1 MLGPPSLRYGSVP
14 VALFLAVSFY
24 ALYNHLYTSPPK
36 HAHPPIDNDAQS
48 SHAYN
53 YWPYFFRLLTEASPR
68 CALPHK
74 AIEAPINGFAD
85 ISPGFAYRPNLIEL
99 PAEDLD
105 ELREAHSWFVSQIKD
120 SSRPQP
126 LFTPGT
132 SGIVTAA
139 GGEFLPEV
147 VVCLRMLR
155 RTGSV
160 LPVDVYLESPSEYEG
175 YVCESLFPSL
185 DARCLLLTDV
195 LDDAFPH
202 RHNITRYQL
211 KAFALLHSS
220 FDNVLW
226 LDADEI
232 PLLAPET
239 HFETEPFLSR
249 GLVTWP
255 DYWANTASPLFY
267 EIASTEIPE
276 VAERASSES
285 GQLLVSK
292 SQHLATLQLVAYYNY
307 YGPSHYYRLLSQGA
321 VGEGDKETFLAAA
334 ESLGAPFYSVAENI
348 ETIGWHDESGGFHG
362 TGMVQYDPSDDY
374 RARVLHGPLA
384 GLGPRRAF
392 LHSSRHKLN
401 AGRLPDTWR
410 KEINQ
415 RMWGPP
421 EAMVEKFGLDVERVA
436 WDEILYTACDIPYVF
451 QDWKGRADVCEDVR
465 RVYESIFGV
474 K

>member
-1 MLGPPSLRYGSVP
+1 MLGPPFPRYFFVP
-14 VALFLAVSFY
+14 IALFLVVSFY
-24 ALYNHLYTSPPK
+24 ALYNHLYITPPR
-36 HAHPPIDNDAQS
+36 HAQPPIDVQS
-48 SHAYN
+48 SHAHE

-68 CALPHK
+68 CALPHTP
-74 AIEAPINGFAD
+74 IEAPINGFAN
-85 ISPGFAYRPNLIEL
+85 ISPGFAHRPNLIDMA
-99 PAEDLD
+99 AEDVD
-105 ELREAHSWFVSQIKD
+105 ELRQAHSWFVAQIRD
-120 SSRPQP
+120 SSRPRP
-126 LFTPGT
+126 PFKPGT

-139 GGEFLPEV
+139 GGEFLPEL

-155 RTGSV
+155 RSGSV
-160 LPVDVYLESPSEYEG
+160 LPVDVYLESSAEYED
-175 YVCESLFPSL
+175 YVCETLLPTL
-185 DARCLLLTDV
+185 NARCLLLTDM

-202 RHNITRYQL
+202 RHNITKYQL

-232 PLLAPET
+232 PLRAPEA
-239 HFETEPFLSR
+239 HFQAEPFLSR
-249 GLVTWP
+249 GFVTWP

-267 EIASTEIPE
+267 QIASTEIPG
-276 VAERASSES
+276 VAERASTES
-285 GQLLVSK
+285 GQLLLSK

-334 ESLGAPFYSVAENI
+334 QSLSAPFYSIAENI
-348 ETIGWHDESGGFHG
+348 ETVGWHDKKGEFHG
-362 TGMVQYDPSDDY
+362 TGMVQHDPYDDY
-374 RARVLHGPLA
+374 RARVLGESLQ
-384 GLGPRRAF
+384 GQGPRRAF

-401 AGRLPDTWR
+401 AGRLPQTWK

-421 EAMVEKFGLDVERVA
+421 EAMVEKFGMDVEKAV
-436 WDEILYTACDIPYVF
+436 WDEILYTACDITYVF

-465 RVYESIFGV
+465 RVYENMFKAG
-474 K
+474 